1 VSIATKTGDEGTTA
15 LMYGR
20 RVAKIHPRVDAYG
33 TVDELNAALGF
44 VRATSSD
51 PWVNQTIEAIQQE
64 LVGLMGEL
72 AVDDQDHRKYEE
84 SEYDRVTDDQL
95 GRLDDIVARVEGENI
110 RFEGWSTPGGSLH
123 SAALD
128 LARTTCRRSERK
140 IWRLVES
147 DQHVNRLSLKY
158 LNRLSDVLWL
168 LARRD
173 ETAGSATS

>member
-1 VSIATKTGDEGTTA
+1 MSIATRTGDEGTTS

-20 RVAKIHPRVDAYG
+20 RVAKTHPRVDAYG

-44 VRATSSD
+44 VRATASD
-51 PWVNQTIEAIQQE
+51 SWVGEMVEATQNE
-64 LVGLMGEL
+64 LIGLMGEL

-84 SEYDRVTDDQL
+84 SEYNRVTPDQL
-95 GRLDDIVARVEGENI
+95 EHLDGMVARLEAENI
-110 RFEGWSTPGGSLH
+110 RFEGWSTPGANLH

-128 LARTTCRRSERK
+128 LARTTCRRAERR

-147 DQHVNRLSLKY
+147 DEAVNPLSLKY

-168 LARRD
+168 LARRG
-173 ETAGSATS
+173 ESAE

>member
-1 VSIATKTGDEGTTA
+1 MSIATRTGDEGTTA

-20 RVAKIHPRVDAYG
+20 RVAKTHPRVDAYG
-33 TVDELNAALGF
+33 TVDELSAALGF
-44 VRATSSD
+44 VRATATDS
-51 PWVNQTIEAIQQE
+51 WVNQIIEATQHE

-72 AVDDQDHRKYEE
+72 AVDDQDHQTYEDSKYA
-84 SEYDRVTDDQL
+84 RVTPDQL
-95 GRLDDIVARVEGENI
+95 ERLDGIVTRLEEENI
-110 RFEGWSTPGGSLH
+110 RFEGWSTPGTSLH

-128 LARTTCRRSERK
+128 LARTTCRRSERR

-147 DQHVNRLSLKY
+147 DQSVNPLGLKY

-173 ETAGSATS
+173 ETTTGG

>member
-1 VSIATKTGDEGTTA
+1 
-15 LMYGR
+15 MYGR
-20 RVAKIHPRVDAYG
+20 RVAKTHPRVDAYG

-44 VRATSSD
+44 VRATASD
-51 PWVNQTIEAIQQE
+51 PWVNKTIETIQHE

-72 AVDDQDHRKYEE
+72 AVDDQDHQRYEDSKYG
-84 SEYDRVTDDQL
+84 RVTPDQL
-95 GRLDDIVARVEGENI
+95 AHLDGIVDRLEGENI

-128 LARTTCRRSERK
+128 LARTTCRRSERG

-147 DQHVNRLSLKY
+147 EHHVNRLSLKY
-158 LNRLSDVLWL
+158 LNRLSDILWL

-173 ETAGSATS
+173 ETAGSDAS

>member
-1 VSIATKTGDEGTTA
+1 
-15 LMYGR
+15 MFGR
-20 RVAKIHPRVDAYG
+20 RVAKTHPRVDAYG

-44 VRATSSD
+44 VRATATD
-51 PWVNQTIEAIQQE
+51 PWVNRTVEAIQHE

-84 SEYDRVTDDQL
+84 SGFDRVTPEQL
-95 GRLDDIVARVEGENI
+95 AKLDGIVARLEGENI

-140 IWRLVES
+140 IWRLIES
-147 DQHVNRLSLKY
+147 DHYVNRLSLKY
-158 LNRLSDVLWL
+158 LNRLSDILWL
-168 LARRD
+168 LARKD
-173 ETAGSATS
+173 ETAGSCNA